1 MALWSNT
8 DANTSVP
15 KFAPSLVSL
24 ENTQDN
30 SNLLFS
36 NTTADAFVTGETIGV
51 FGVDTNEQQAT
62 TTSKGGHAGWV
73 LRTTGSGGR
82 SGRVHVETL
91 VAMGSMS
98 SDAEDV
104 VYPDYR
110 ITITTQPQAANNAA
124 AGSVTFDVTAATVPT
139 GGTLSY
145 QWYVDEN
152 GSGTM
157 VSLSGETAATL
168 ELDNIATDNLYRVV
182 VSVTGGADVTSSNAA
197 LTIDA

>member
-30 SNLLFS
+30 SNLLFG

-62 TTSKGGHAGWV
+62 SNNAGGHAGWV
-73 LRTTGSGGR
+73 LRTEGSGGR
-82 SGRVHVETL
+82 AGRIHTETL

-104 VYPDYR
+104 VYPDYTIS
-110 ITITTQPQAANNAA
+110 ITSQPQAANNAA
-124 AGSVTFDVTAATVPT
+124 AGSVTFDVTAETVPT

-145 QWYVDEN
+145 QWSVDEN

-157 VSLSGETAATL
+157 VALSGETAATL
-168 ELDNIATDNLYRVV
+168 SLDNIATANLYRVV
-182 VSVTGGADVTSSNAA
+182 VSVTGGNDVTSANAA
-197 LTIDA
+197 LTIDV

>member
-15 KFAPSLVSL
+15 KFAPSTVNL

-30 SNLLFS
+30 SNLMYQ

-51 FGVDTNEQQAT
+51 YGVDTNEQQAT

-73 LRTTGSGGR
+73 LRTEGSGGR

-98 SDAEDV
+98 GDGEDT

-110 ITITTQPQAANNAA
+110 IVISTQPAA
-124 AGSVTFDVTAATVPT
+124 ASNVAGGNAEFSVVATTVPT

-145 QWYVDEN
+145 QWSVDAN

-157 VSLSGETAATL
+157 VALTGETADTL
-168 ELDNIATDNLYRVV
+168 SLENIATDNLYRVV
-182 VSVTGGADVTSSNAA
+182 VSVTGGDDVTSSNAA
-197 LTIDA
+197 LTITP

>member
-30 SNLLFS
+30 SNLLFG

-62 TTSKGGHAGWV
+62 SNNAGGHAGWV
-73 LRTTGSGGR
+73 LRTEGSGGR
-82 SGRVHVETL
+82 AGRIHTETL

-104 VYPDYR
+104 VYPDYTIS
-110 ITITTQPQAANNAA
+110 ITSQPQAANNAA
-124 AGSVTFDVTAATVPT
+124 AGSVTFEVSAVTVPS

-145 QWYVDEN
+145 QWSVDEN
-152 GSGTM
+152 ESGTM
-157 VSLSGETAATL
+157 VELTGETAATL
-168 ELDNIATDNLYRVV
+168 SLDNIATDNLYRVV
-182 VSVTGGADVTSSNAA
+182 VSVTGGNDVTSSNAA

>member
-30 SNLLFS
+30 SNLLFG

-62 TTSKGGHAGWV
+62 SNNAGGHAGWV
-73 LRTTGSGGR
+73 LRTEGSGGR
-82 SGRVHVETL
+82 AGRVHTETL

-104 VYPDYR
+104 VYPDYTIS
-110 ITITTQPQAANNAA
+110 ITSQPQAANNAA
-124 AGSVTFDVTAATVPT
+124 AGSVTFDVTAVTVPT
-139 GGTLSY
+139 GGSLSY
-145 QWYVDEN
+145 QWSVDEN
-152 GSGTM
+152 GSETM
-157 VSLSGETAATL
+157 VELTGETAATL
-168 ELDNIATDNLYRVV
+168 SLDNIATDNLYRVV
-182 VSVTGGADVTSSNAA
+182 VSVTGGNDVTSANAA

>member
-30 SNLLFS
+30 SNLLFG

-62 TTSKGGHAGWV
+62 SNNAGGHAGWV
-73 LRTTGSGGR
+73 LRTEGSGGR
-82 SGRVHVETL
+82 AGRIHTETL

-104 VYPDYR
+104 VYPDYTIS
-110 ITITTQPQAANNAA
+110 ITSQPQAANNAA
-124 AGSVTFDVTAATVPT
+124 AGSVTFDVTAVTVPS
-139 GGTLSY
+139 GGSLSY
-145 QWYVDEN
+145 QWSVDEN
-152 GSGTM
+152 GSETM
-157 VSLSGETAATL
+157 VELTGETAATL
-168 ELDNIATDNLYRVV
+168 SLDNIATDNLYRVV
-182 VSVTGGADVTSSNAA
+182 VSVTGGNDVTSSNAA

>member
-30 SNLLFS
+30 SNLLFG

-62 TTSKGGHAGWV
+62 SNNAGGHAGWV
-73 LRTTGSGGR
+73 LRTEGSGGR
-82 SGRVHVETL
+82 AGRIHTETL

-104 VYPDYR
+104 VYPDYTIS
-110 ITITTQPQAANNAA
+110 ITSQPQAANNAA
-124 AGSVTFDVTAATVPT
+124 AGSVTFDVTAVTVPA
-139 GGTLSY
+139 GGSLSY
-145 QWYVDEN
+145 QWSVDEN
-152 GSGTM
+152 GSETM
-157 VSLSGETAATL
+157 VELTGETAATL
-168 ELDNIATDNLYRVV
+168 SLDNIATDNLYRVV
-182 VSVTGGADVTSSNAA
+182 VSVTGGNDVTSSNAA